1 MSIWSLK
8 RSRDPD
14 RRLNKHKVQLLYHG
28 YVQQWGVNY
37 WETYSQ
43 GINWTSIISMLILSI
58 IREIHTKS
66 VDFVLA
72 YTQDDLKTE
81 ISMDPPQVLD
91 LKGTTQ

>member
-1 MSIWSLK
+1 MGGELLGDILP
-8 RSRDPD
+8 RY
-14 RRLNKHKVQLLYHG
+14 QLDVYNIHA
-28 YVQQWGVNY
+28 
-37 WETYSQ
+37 YS
-43 GINWTSIISMLILSI
+43 SI

-81 ISMDPPQVLD
+81 ISMDPPKVLD